1 MNYNDYYE
9 NGYTIKRQLLSLEE
23 VEYLRNEI
31 SNNIEFESSHGSRH
45 LQFKIPAIYDLAYST
60 NIQDSLTKYFDNSP
74 KLVRAIYF
82 NKTCNTNWSVSWH
95 QDKTIAVKEK
105 VQIAGFEPWSIKE
118 GVVHVQPPIEV
129 MQNIVTLRL
138 HLDAADKT
146 NGALRVIP
154 KSHQLGLL
162 SPSQIE
168 QIKHKQNSVFCY
180 VEAGDA
186 VIMSPL
192 ILHSSLKAIN
202 PSQRRVIHLEYSS
215 FKLPE
220 GLSWV

>member
-1 MNYNDYYE
+1 
-9 NGYTIKRQLLSLEE
+9 
-23 VEYLRNEI
+23 
-31 SNNIEFESSHGSRH
+31 
-45 LQFKIPAIYDLAYST
+45 
-60 NIQDSLTKYFDNSP
+60 
-74 KLVRAIYF
+74 
-82 NKTCNTNWSVSWH
+82 
-95 QDKTIAVKEK
+95 
-105 VQIAGFEPWSIKE
+105 
-118 GVVHVQPPIEV
+118 VQPPIEV

-138 HLDAADKT
+138 HLDAANEA

-162 SPSQIE
+162 SQSHIE
-168 QIKHKQNSVFCY
+168 QIKRQQNSVFCQ